1 MGSDWLFFRRWN
13 QGELEEAENEL
24 HLLIT
29 FFLSFCNPEQA
40 QDLHA
45 ELDTARAQGGKEY
58 QRAIEEMY
66 QRLESDGILHPYK
79 SPWPAK
85 GFVAII
91 WLMLLI
97 GLIFSLPI
105 WPQAVQEF
113 HETVLLIT
121 ICFAVVEIP
130 FMLVFAPRWV
140 REYIDQRRQQVRD
153 VFDRAVAPAVTLRTN
168 LARETKRAKKKGR
181 QASAVPAHMTLSLLL
196 PAERGRARVLYLW
209 LRYLE
214 RSGQLLSYLQT
225 LYEKEVVD
233 QEAVWAERSGGELS
247 VEDLKR

>member
-66 QRLESDGILHPYK
+66 QRLESDGILPPYK

-85 GFVAII
+85 GFVVIV
-91 WLMLLI
+91 WLMLLV

-130 FMLVFAPRWV
+130 FILVFAPRWV

-153 VFDRAVAPAVTLRTN
+153 ALDRAVAPAVTLRTS
-168 LARETKRAKKKGR
+168 LAHETKRAKKKAR
-181 QASAVPAHMTLSLLL
+181 RVSAVPAHMTLGLLL
-196 PAERGRARVLYLW
+196 PAERGRARVLYVW

-225 LYEKEVVD
+225 LYEKEVEG
-233 QEAVWAERSGGELS
+233 QEAVWAERSGGELT
-247 VEDLKR
+247 VEDLKV